1 MLVSSP
7 PPNARRLA
15 IIAIVVT
22 AAYVVSARLGF
33 QVAFHAEQ
41 VTTVWAPTGIAQ
53 AALLLWGRRL
63 WPAVWLGAFIA
74 NAGTNAPLW
83 TAGVIATGNTLEAVV
98 AAWLLRKDPA
108 FDLNLRRLRDTGRLI
123 VVGAMVAPLISATVG
138 VASLCLAAVQPWNR
152 FSSLW
157 SAWWLGDAL
166 GALVVTPVIL
176 TVVRSGSYRRRRR
189 WLDLVLLVLACMAMT
204 QAVFGRTLGA
214 TFGEGLLHYVMFPMV
229 VVAAVRFGQP
239 ATALVVL
246 GVSAVAIWS
255 TVHGAGPFASA
266 GVQRSLILLQAFMAV
281 LAGTGLML
289 AAAMSERLIGQR
301 RRGAAFGIGEVL
313 AEATDVERAAPEILR
328 RVCENLKWQIGAFW
342 IIDSDIQKLRC
353 CAVWVQAGTDAAA
366 FERVTRETLFER
378 GVGLPGRIWASGDAV
393 WIEDVVNDPN
403 FPRAFVASEAGVHG
417 AIGLPIH
424 IGGDAVGVV
433 EFFTHEVAT
442 PDADLLSTLSTVGNQ
457 LGQFI
462 ARKRGEAAILGEQR
476 RTRAILDAALDA
488 VIGMDHQGVIT
499 EFNPAAERM
508 FGYRKEKALARELA
522 DLIIPPDLR
531 QQHRAGLANHLATGE
546 GPFLNRRVETRG
558 YDANGH
564 EFPIEVAIIRTS
576 DEGPPRFTGFV
587 RDLTERRHAEDA
599 VRSSEERFR
608 TLAASNSAL
617 TLYEQDRDLRYCWV
631 FPQHPEFPNHNIG
644 KTDDEL
650 LPPGE
655 GAHLTAL
662 KRRVFETGTGCR
674 EEITITLR
682 TETRSYDLMVEPRF
696 DSSGAI
702 IGVSGV
708 AVDIT
713 ERKRTEQLLRDS
725 EARLREADRHK
736 DEFLAMLAHELR
748 NPLAPIRTGL
758 ELVRLAGDTPDAVA
772 KIRSMMERQVGYMV
786 RLIDDLLDVSRISSG
801 KIQLQP
807 QPTALSDLVSRAIEA
822 NRAAIESAGVQ
833 LDIQLPE
840 TPLLLLVD
848 PTRFVQVLSNLLN
861 NSAKFTDAGGRI
873 VISSEIVPGEA
884 GGEELVL
891 SVRDTGIGISS
902 EMLPRVFDLFTQEE
916 QVTHRA
922 PAGLGIGLALAR
934 RIVEMHEGRIDA
946 RSNGLGAGS
955 EFTIRMPVLGPDVQ
969 LPVEELTVIER
980 PAIKRR
986 VLVVDDNAD
995 GAEVLATL
1003 IRTMGGEAETAGD
1016 GLEAIQRASS
1026 FRPDTILLD
1035 IGMPGIDGYETCRRI
1050 RLETFGKKVTIVALT
1065 GWGQERDKQRAAEAG
1080 FNLHFTKPVDPVQLE
1095 RLLTEPIVSP
1105 ESANRGRREGW

>member
-1 MLVSSP
+1 ML
-7 PPNARRLA
+7 A
-15 IIAIVVT
+15 
-22 AAYVVSARLGF
+22 ARLGF
-33 QVAFHAEQ
+33 EVAFHAEQ

-53 AALLLWGRRL
+53 GALLLWGVRL

-83 TAGVIATGNTLEAVV
+83 TAAVIATGNTLEAVV
-98 AAWLLRKDPA
+98 TAWVLRRDPG
-108 FDLNLRRLRDTGRLI
+108 FDPNLRRLRDTARLI
-123 VVGAMVAPLISATVG
+123 VVGAMMATVISATVG
-138 VASLCLAAVQPWNR
+138 VTTLCLAAVQPWNR
-152 FSSLW
+152 FGSLW

-176 TVVRSGSYRRRRR
+176 TVVRPTSDCRRRRR
-189 WLDLVLLVLACMAMT
+189 LNIVLLVLACMAIT
-204 QAVFGRTLGA
+204 QVVFGPTLGA
-214 TFGEGLLHYVMFPMV
+214 TFGEGLLHYVMFPLV

-246 GVSAVAIWS
+246 GVSAVSIWS
-255 TVHGAGPFASA
+255 TVHGAGPFAST
-266 GVQRSLILLQAFMAV
+266 GLQRSLVLLQAFMAV

-301 RRGAAFGIGEVL
+301 RRGAAYGIGEVL
-313 AEATDVERAAPEILR
+313 AEATDVEHAAPEILR
-328 RVCENLKWQIGAFW
+328 RVCENLDWQIGALW

-353 CAVWVQAGTDAAA
+353 CAVWTQTGTVADA
-366 FERVTRETLFER
+366 FERATRETLFTR
-378 GVGLPGRIWASGDAV
+378 GVGLPGRVWASGHAALID
-393 WIEDVVNDPN
+393 DVVNDPN
-403 FPRAFVASEAGVHG
+403 FPRASVARQAGVHG
-417 AIGLPIH
+417 AIGLPIR
-424 IGGDAVGVV
+424 IGGDVVGVV
-433 EFFTHEVAT
+433 EFFTRDVAT

-462 ARKRGEAAILGEQR
+462 ARKRGEAAIIEEQR
-476 RTRAILDAALDA
+476 RTRAILDTALDA

-499 EFNPAAERM
+499 EFNPAAERA
-508 FGYRKEKALARELA
+508 FGYLKDEAVGRELA

-558 YDANGH
+558 YHANGH
-564 EFPIEVAIIRTS
+564 EFPIEVAIIRVS
-576 DEGPPRFTGFV
+576 GDGPPRFTGFV

-608 TLAASNSAL
+608 SLAASNSAL

-631 FPQHPEFPNHNIG
+631 FPQHPEFPDHNIG

-655 GAHLTAL
+655 GQGLTAL
-662 KRRVFETGTGCR
+662 KRRVLETGVGCR
-674 EEITITLR
+674 EEITVTLP
-682 TETRSYDLMVEPRF
+682 TEARSYDLTVKPRF

-758 ELVRLAGDTPDAVA
+758 EVMRLAGDTPDAVA
-772 KIRSMMERQVGYMV
+772 GIRSMMERQVGYMV

-801 KIQLQP
+801 KIHLQRR
-807 QPTALSDLVSRAIEA
+807 PTPLAELVSRAIEA

-833 LDIQLPE
+833 LETRLPD

-848 PTRFVQVLSNLLN
+848 ITRFVQVLSNLLHN
-861 NSAKFTDAGGRI
+861 AAKFTDTGGRI
-873 VISSEIVPGEA
+873 VICGDLVPGEA
-884 GGEELVL
+884 GADELVL
-891 SVRDTGIGISS
+891 SVTDSGIGISS
-902 EMLPRVFDLFTQEE
+902 EMLPRVFDLFIQG
-916 QVTHRA
+916 QQITHRG
-922 PAGLGIGLALAR
+922 PDGLGIGLALAR
-934 RIVEMHEGRIDA
+934 RIVEMHEGRIEA
-946 RSNGLGAGS
+946 RSDGPGAGS
-955 EFTIRMPVLGPDVQ
+955 EFTIRMPVLGPEVQ
-969 LPVEELTVIER
+969 LPAEEPAGVER
-980 PAIKRR
+980 RAIKRR

-995 GAEVLATL
+995 GAEVLAAL
-1003 IRTMGGEAETAGD
+1003 IRAMGCEVETAGN

-1026 FRPDTILLD
+1026 FGPDTIFLD
-1035 IGMPGIDGYETCRRI
+1035 IGMPGMDGYETCRRI
-1050 RLETFGKKVTIVALT
+1050 RQEPFGQIVTIVALT

-1080 FNLHFTKPVDPVQLE
+1080 FNMHFTKPVDPLKLG
-1095 RLLTEPIVSP
+1095 RLLAGP
-1105 ESANRGRREGW
+1105 